1 MEGSRCVGDTKC
13 TLTDWSYCLWY
24 GRYPFIPNIKD
35 VTWQR
40 RGQHRPQN
48 MCGRPPT
55 QTQSMR
61 WHLSLVSL
69 LESLPP
75 FLEWAQLGGERVE
88 PRLYCLVWS
97 VPRRPF
103 TKETLLDVW
112 EVSGPSSGLS
122 AWPLAWTL
130 ATTLTA
136 IGIQWRVAEM
146 NQEEIKGLV
155 HHSVQRFWGR
165 GRWTGIE

>member
-1 MEGSRCVGDTKC
+1 MGDTKC
-13 TLTDWSYCLWY
+13 TLTDWSYAY
-24 GRYPFIPNIKD
+24 GMEGILSSQTSKM
-35 VTWQR
+35 W
-40 RGQHRPQN
+40 H
-48 MCGRPPT
+48 GREGVNKGRKIYAHTPT
-55 QTQSMR
+55 HTQSMR

-69 LESLPP
+69 LEFSSS
-75 FLEWAQLGGERVE
+75 LEWAELGGERVE
-88 PRLYCLVWS
+88 PRLYCLVWGF
-97 VPRRPF
+97 PRRPF

-112 EVSGPSSGLS
+112 EVSGPSSGLA

-130 ATTLTA
+130 ATVLTA

-165 GRWTGIE
+165 GRWTRIE